1 MKSIPLVVHLI
12 YKLDFGGLE
21 TLLVDSV
28 NRMPVEKYRHAIVC
42 LTDYTEFSKKITRP
56 DVQIFAL
63 NKPPGLG
70 LGTHLSVWKLFR
82 QLRPSI
88 LHTYNLSAIEYTLV
102 ASLAGVPIR
111 VHAEHGRDASDPEGK
126 NWKHNFLRRSLIP
139 LVDYFIPV
147 SADLKR
153 WLSEKIG
160 VPAEKNRLIQNG
172 VDTHKFKSA
181 AVTNMAQQARHFPHG
196 CFVIG
201 TVGRIQDVKNHQG
214 LIDAFIKLR
223 ELMPQHKETLRL
235 AIIGDGPLLP
245 ALRARVA
252 DAGIADYVWLPG
264 ARDDIAQI
272 MQTFS
277 LFVMTSIA
285 EGTPVV
291 LLEAM
296 ASGLAV
302 VATKVG
308 GIPDLVLDGST
319 GTLVDAYQTQTFD
332 AQAFALAI
340 SAYLQDSQLLLQ
352 RGAAGRERVEKIY
365 SIDAMLAS
373 YMGMY
378 DALLTAKT
386 RN

>member
-28 NRMPVEKYRHAIVC
+28 NRMPAEKYRHAIVC
-42 LTDYTEFSKKITRP
+42 LTDYTEFLKKISRP
-56 DVQIFAL
+56 EVQIFAL
-63 NKPPGLG
+63 NKRPGLG
-70 LGTHLSVWKLFR
+70 LETHLSVWKLLR
-82 QLRPSI
+82 RLRPAI
-88 LHTYNLSAIEYTLV
+88 LHTYNLSAIEYSLV
-102 ASLAGVPIR
+102 ARLAGVPVR
-111 VHAEHGRDASDPEGK
+111 VHAEHGRDATDPEGK

-139 LVDYFIPV
+139 LVDCFIPV

-153 WLSEKIG
+153 WLSTTIR
-160 VPAEKNRLIQNG
+160 VPDKKNLLIQNG
-172 VDTHKFKSA
+172 VDTHKFTPADTKDLS
-181 AVTNMAQQARHFPHG
+181 QLARHFPEN

-201 TVGRIQDVKNHQG
+201 TVGRIQEVKNHGG
-214 LIDAFIKLR
+214 LIDAFIQLR
-223 ELMPQHKETLRL
+223 ALVPQHKETLRL

-245 ALRARVA
+245 ALRAKVA
-252 DAGIADYVWLPG
+252 DAGIADYVWLAG

-277 LFVMTSIA
+277 VFAMTSIA

-296 ASGLAV
+296 ATGLAI
-302 VATKVG
+302 VASKVG
-308 GIPDLVLDGST
+308 GIPELVIDGKT
-319 GTLVDAYQTQTFD
+319 GKLVDAYPMQSFD
-332 AQAFALAI
+332 APAFALAI
-340 SAYLQDSQLLLQ
+340 SSYLLAPELCFEHAQ
-352 RGAAGRERVEKIY
+352 AGRKRVENLY

-378 DALLTAKT
+378 DALLTAKI

>member
-28 NRMPVEKYRHAIVC
+28 NRMPAEKYRHAIVC
-42 LTDYTEFSKKITRP
+42 LTDYTEFSKKITRS
-56 DVQIFAL
+56 DVAIFAL
-63 NKPPGLG
+63 NKRPGLG
-70 LGTHLSVWKLFR
+70 LETHLNIWKLLR
-82 QLRPSI
+82 KLRPSI
-88 LHTYNLSAIEYTLV
+88 LHTYNLPTIEYTV
-102 ASLAGVPIR
+102 AARLAGVPIC
-111 VHAEHGRDASDPEGK
+111 VHAEHGRDATDPEGK

-147 SADLKR
+147 SSDLKR
-153 WLSEKIG
+153 WLSQTIR
-160 VPAEKNRLIQNG
+160 VPAAKNRLIQNG
-172 VDTHKFKSA
+172 VDTQKFTPADTKSA
-181 AVTNMAQQARHFPHG
+181 GLRVRHFPEN

-201 TVGRIQDVKNHQG
+201 TVGRIQDVKNHCG
-214 LIDAFIKLR
+214 LIDAFIQLR
-223 ELMPQHKETLRL
+223 ALMPEQKEAFRL
-235 AIIGDGPLLP
+235 VIIGDGALLP
-245 ALRARVA
+245 VLRTKVV

-264 ARDDIAQI
+264 ARDDIAQL

-277 LFVMTSIA
+277 VFAMTSIA

-296 ASGLAV
+296 ATGLAV
-302 VATKVG
+302 VSTKVG
-308 GIPDLVLDGST
+308 GIPELVIDGET
-319 GTLVDAYQTQTFD
+319 GKLVDAYQLHSFD

-340 SAYLQDSQLLLQ
+340 SAYVLAPELRLEHGQ
-352 RGAAGRERVEKIY
+352 AGRKRVENRY

-378 DALLTAKT
+378 DALLTEKI

>member
-1 MKSIPLVVHLI
+1 
-12 YKLDFGGLE
+12 
-21 TLLVDSV
+21 
-28 NRMPVEKYRHAIVC
+28 
-42 LTDYTEFSKKITRP
+42 
-56 DVQIFAL
+56 
-63 NKPPGLG
+63 
-70 LGTHLSVWKLFR
+70 
-82 QLRPSI
+82 
-88 LHTYNLSAIEYTLV
+88 LSAIEYTLV

-160 VPAEKNRLIQNG
+160 VPAKKNRLIQNG
-172 VDTHKFKSA
+172 VDTHKFKPA

-352 RGAAGRERVEKIY
+352 RGAAGRERVERIY